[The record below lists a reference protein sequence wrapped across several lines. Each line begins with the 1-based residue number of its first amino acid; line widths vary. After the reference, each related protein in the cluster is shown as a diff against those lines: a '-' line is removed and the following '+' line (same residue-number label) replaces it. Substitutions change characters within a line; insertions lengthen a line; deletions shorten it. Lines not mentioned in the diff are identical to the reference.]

1 MLKIVEAIKAAG
13 GYCLIVGGAVRDKI
27 MGIEGKDVDVE
38 VYQLE
43 ADALKQLLG
52 TFGNVIEAGKSF
64 GVLKLRYEGVD
75 YDFSLPRREN
85 KVGRGHK
92 GFQVEMD
99 STMTPTEA
107 AARRDFSMN
116 SVFMDP
122 LTEMIFDPY
131 SGIADIESLT
141 LRHTSDAF
149 SEDPLRVLRGMQFA
163 GRFNMTVN
171 YVTAE
176 ICQAMRREVSDLPKE
191 RIWEEWR
198 KWAAKSVVPS
208 TGIKFLVDTHWIYHY
223 PEIWEMSGCKQEA
236 EWHPEGD
243 AFVHTLLCVDA
254 AADIAIR
261 DNLSEDDRCVL
272 LLATLCHDMG
282 KTTTTEFVDGRIR
295 SRGHEQAGEI
305 PTLSFLDKIGCPQK
319 IKDQVVALVVN
330 HLAHLNCQTEKAVRR
345 LAMKMAPSNIDM
357 LLRLIEADHNGRPPL
372 PKGLPD
378 SAIAMREIADVV
390 GVKMAMPKRIVQGR
404 DLMTLGVTPG
414 PAMGLVLSKLFDA
427 QLDGAFTDLEDGLI
441 FYKNNFTGE

>member
-1 MLKIVEAIKAAG
+1 MLKIVEAINNAG

-43 ADALKQLLG
+43 ADTLKQLLG
-52 TFGNVIEAGKSF
+52 HFGTVIEAGKSF

-85 KVGRGHK
+85 KIGKGHK

-99 STMTPTEA
+99 PTMTPEEA

-116 SVFMDP
+116 SVYMNPITLEIVDTF
-122 LTEMIFDPY
+122 Y
-131 SGIADIESLT
+131 GIADIESRT

-163 GRFNMTVN
+163 GRFNMKADKI
-171 YVTAE
+171 TAVLCSE
-176 ICQAMRREVSDLPKE
+176 MRKE
-191 RIWEEWR
+191 YDTLAIERVWEEWK
-198 KWAAKSVVPS
+198 KWATKSIKPS
-208 TGIKFLVDTHWIYHY
+208 AGINFLIDSDWLIFY
-223 PEIWEMSGCKQEA
+223 PEIMNLLDIKQEP

-243 AFVHTLLCVDA
+243 VFIHTMHCIDA
-254 AADIAIR
+254 AAQIGADLDPEARGILI
-261 DNLSEDDRCVL
+261 
-272 LLATLCHDMG
+272 LAALCHDFG
-282 KTTTTEFVDGRIR
+282 KVTTTEFIDDRIR
-295 SRGHEQAGEI
+295 SRGHEQAGEE
-305 PTLSFLDKIGCPQK
+305 PTIAFLNRIGCPK
-319 IKDQVVALVVN
+319 SWIDQIVPLVIN
-330 HLAHLNCQTEKAVRR
+330 HLAHLNCQSEKAVRR

-372 PKGLPD
+372 PQGLPA
-378 SAIAMREIADVV
+378 SALTMREIAEVV

-427 QLDGAFTDLEDGLI
+427 QLDGAFTDLDGGLAYYNENY
-441 FYKNNFTGE
+441 FS